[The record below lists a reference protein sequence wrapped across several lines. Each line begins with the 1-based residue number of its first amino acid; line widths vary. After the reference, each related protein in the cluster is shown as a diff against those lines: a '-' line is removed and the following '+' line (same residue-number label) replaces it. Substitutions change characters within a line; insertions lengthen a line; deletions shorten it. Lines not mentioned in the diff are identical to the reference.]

1 MPNLFVST
9 KICHSLTVT
18 TLLMTM
24 MMARMLMMTT
34 GDIKNLAIVIKMHQL
49 FSFQFSK
56 ESDLPFD

>member
-9 KICHSLTVT
+9 KICHLLTVT
-18 TLLMTM
+18 EVMTM

-34 GDIKNLAIVIKMHQL
+34 GDIKNLAIVVKMHQL

-56 ESDLPFD
+56 EPDLPFG